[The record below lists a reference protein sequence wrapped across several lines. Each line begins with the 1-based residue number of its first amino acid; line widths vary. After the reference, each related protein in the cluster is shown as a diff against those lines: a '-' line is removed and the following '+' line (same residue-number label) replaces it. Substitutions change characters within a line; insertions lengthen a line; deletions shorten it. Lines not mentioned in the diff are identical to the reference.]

1 MKAEVLG
8 AALAAAFVVSSVG
21 PAAAKPATVIS
32 EAVVNEGQKRSIRVL
47 VSQSEIKSNI
57 NGSQLGT
64 AIMIAAGGGMLAGLI
79 GGMIASAQN
88 ADREKKA
95 ETLIAPLRTSLAD
108 FNADELAQAAARNA
122 LADIAW
128 LKEADISFGKDSSPA
143 GRNSFLDQASDQ
155 VVFVDYSYD
164 LSPEFDSV
172 RVVETI
178 QIANK
183 ALPRVAKGQ
192 PRPKPEHRITR
203 YLAYTQTLTS
213 AVTLPD
219 ADPKDKQANADRWAA
234 NNGALARRAVKQAF
248 TRLAE
253 LTPRAL
259 GLTAAQ
265 VKAMNKIKQR
275 ATFGGLSG
283 RLVSQDDDGTLI
295 WAKQFVSVQPLA
307 PAPSFIPA
315 EAPCE
320 PGETASPDLQSPPA
334 SPDGQPSD
342 HGAPAEPAEPLVPA
356 AAQPVAVLVH

>member
-1 MKAEVLG
+1 MKSNVLG
-8 AALAAAFVVSSVG
+8 AALAVALVVGSVG

-32 EAVVNEGQKRSIRVL
+32 EAVVNDAQHRSIRVL

-95 ETLIAPLRTSLAD
+95 EALIAPLRTSLVD
-108 FNADELAQAAARNA
+108 FNTDELAQAAAHNS
-122 LADIAW
+122 LAEIAW
-128 LKEADISFGKDSSPA
+128 LKEADFSFGKDSSPA
-143 GRNSFLDQASDQ
+143 GRNSFLDQANDQ

-183 ALPRVAKGQ
+183 ALPNIGKGQ
-192 PRPKPEHRITR
+192 PQPRPEHRITR

-219 ADPKDKQANADRWAA
+219 ADPKNKQANADRWAA
-234 NNGALARRAVKQAF
+234 NNGELARRAIKQAF
-248 TRLAE
+248 ARLTE

-259 GLTAAQ
+259 ALTTAE

-275 ATFGGLSG
+275 AAFGGLSG
-283 RLVSQDDDGTLI
+283 RLISQDDKGTLI

-307 PAPSFIPA
+307 PAPAYTPA
-315 EAPCE
+315 EVQAE
-320 PGETASPDLQSPPA
+320 PSEMASSELLSPPA
-334 SPDGQPSD
+334 TAEGLPSD
-342 HGAPAEPAEPLVPA
+342 HGTPAEPAEPLVPA
-356 AAQPVAVLVH
+356 ADQPVAVLVL